1 MKFTQYFLHTRIR
14 PDRAIIQ
21 EAWIRS
27 VLERPEKTVV
37 QSNGRFRL
45 WAKIPEMDNRVLRV
59 IVLEDGATI
68 HNAFFDRTTKL

>member
-1 MKFTQYFLHTRIR
+1 MKFTQYFLHTRNR

-27 VLERPEKTVV
+27 VLECPEKTAM
-37 QSNGRFRL
+37 QGDGRLRF
-45 WAKIPEMDNRVLRV
+45 WGKIPEMDNRVLRV
-59 IVLEDGATI
+59 IVLEDGVTI

>member
-1 MKFTQYFLHTRIR
+1 MKFTQYFLHTRNR

-21 EAWIRS
+21 DEWIRF
-27 VLERPEKTVV
+27 VLQRPEKTAV
-37 QSNGRFRL
+37 QDDGRLRF

-59 IVLEDGATI
+59 IVLEDGTTI